1 MYDVFISYI
10 ILHTSY
16 LKKSNNMK
24 KITLITLGLLMAV
37 VLWNCAE
44 ADPEFVH
51 NTNTISQMV
60 CRTTPAGGDNLG
72 TIYEYD
78 KNGDLVTGEFTQED
92 VEGGYGLVLFSVSIS
107 LQADVD
113 LTNIYLRATVT
124 YDEFITPSLSGT
136 HDITGDGIVITVKSG
151 IGTTRQYRVRGY
163 YE

>member
-1 MYDVFISYI
+1 
-10 ILHTSY
+10 
-16 LKKSNNMK
+16 MK